1 VELWKSDRKG
11 NNMRR
16 EAPFMG
22 GRSLMI
28 FPTLIL
34 VLVLISG
41 MSPASEGDEVAR
53 GKALEAAQKWLTLV
67 DKGEYGKSWEA
78 ASGYFQRAV
87 PEGRWEQTLR
97 AVRAPLGKVI
107 SRKVKSRQYTTA
119 LPGAPDGEYVVIQF
133 QTSFE
138 NKKSS
143 LETVTPMKEKDGS
156 WRVSGYFIK

>member
-1 VELWKSDRKG
+1 
-11 NNMRR
+11 
-16 EAPFMG
+16 MG
-22 GRSLMI
+22 KRSLMI

-34 VLVLISG
+34 VLALISG
-41 MSPASEGDEVAR
+41 MSPASGAEKVAQE
-53 GKALEAAQKWLTLV
+53 KALEAAQKWLILV
-67 DKGEYGKSWEA
+67 DKGEYGGSWGS

-87 PEGRWEQTLR
+87 PEERWEQTLR

-107 SRKVKSRQYTTA
+107 SRKVKSMQYTTA

-143 LETVTPMKEKDGS
+143 LETVTPMKEQDGS